1 MTAALPHA
9 IDLRALAHR
18 GETESGAAPLSA
30 FGRLLEGAPVPDADL
45 APVNWTA
52 RAEWREPVAALAG
65 TPGTQPQLWL
75 HLQLGAEVPQTCQRC
90 LGAYA
95 QAVEVDRWFRFVAD
109 ETTAEAQDDES
120 EEDLLVL
127 EPRFDL
133 VALIEDELLL
143 ALPLVPMH
151 EVCPQPLRMS
161 AGELPEEEGV
171 PHPFAALARLK
182 GRGSES

>member
-1 MTAALPHA
+1 MTAALPTA
-9 IDLRALAHR
+9 LDLRALAHR
-18 GETESGAAPLSA
+18 AVPETGAAPLSA
-30 FGRLLEGAPVPDADL
+30 FERLSEGAPLPG
-45 APVNWTA
+45 APLSPVRWTA

-65 TPGTQPQLWL
+65 TPGAQPQLWL
-75 HLQLGAEVPQTCQRC
+75 HLLLQAEVPQTCQRC

-95 QAVEVDRWFRFVAD
+95 QPVEVDRWFRFVAD
-109 ETTAEAQDDES
+109 EAAADAQDDDS

-133 VALIEDELLL
+133 AALIEDELLL

-151 EVCPQPLRMS
+151 EVCPQPLRMH
-161 AGELPEEEGV
+161 AGELPEEDA

-182 GRGSES
+182 GGGEPT